1 LLRREAWWDCCR
13 GSASVA
19 VVKLSTRNQLAGTVT
34 GVTTGEAMA
43 VVKVQ
48 LDGGETVTSSI
59 TREAAQDLGLEVGS
73 KVVVLI
79 KSTEVGLGVEE

>member
-1 LLRREAWWDCCR
+1 
-13 GSASVA
+13 
-19 VVKLSTRNQLAGTVT
+19 VKLSTRNQLAGTVT

>member
-1 LLRREAWWDCCR
+1 M
-13 GSASVA
+13 
-19 VVKLSTRNQLAGTVT
+19 KLSTRNQLPGTVT
-34 GVTTGEAMA
+34 AITTGEAMA

-59 TREAAQDLGLEVGS
+59 TREAAEDLGLETGS

-79 KSTEVGLGVEE
+79 KSTEVGLGVE